1 MISVRAALGA
11 AQDYGVA
18 GFGRSRVPPVHGAA
32 RTKTPLVRAALG
44 AAQDYGK
51 GDFRAVA
58 SPARTWSRPKYY
70 PHVKLTKQ
78 QNAFL

>member
-44 AAQDYGK
+44 AAQDYGMA
-51 GDFRAVA
+51 GFGR
-58 SPARTWSRPKYY
+58 SRVP
-70 PHVKLTKQ
+70 PVHGAAPNITLMS
-78 QNAFL
+78 N